1 MPWATPEEVL
11 AMTGETVAVI
21 DVALAS
27 ALIDSK
33 AGTSDDLPED
43 AMSDRDRLR
52 LKKATIWQAIWVKDK
67 PGLLTDREAV
77 TQTSAAGS
85 SQSRKNISAVVYAP
99 MALLELEGLSWRGTR
114 TVVVP
119 PRVAAFQQV
128 SFLNEA
134 SDGCGT
140 WTPLP

>member
-1 MPWATPEEVL
+1 MPWATPAEVL
-11 AMTGETVAVI
+11 AMTGETVEAV

-27 ALIDSK
+27 AMIDTK
-33 AGTSDDLPED
+33 AGTSEDLPEE
-43 AMSDRDRLR
+43 ALSERDRTR
-52 LKKATIWQAIWVKDK
+52 LKRATIWQALWVKDK
-67 PGLLTDREAV
+67 PGLLSAREAV

-85 SQSRKNISAVVYAP
+85 SQSRKSISSVMYAP
-99 MALLELEGLSWRGTR
+99 MALLELEGLSWVGTR
-114 TVVVP
+114 TTVVP
-119 PRVAAFQQV
+119 PRVEAFQRA